1 VEAEVDGRAW
11 GVIGREASVEYFDEG
26 EDKDG
31 TRIEEGRL
39 EVCDTGSFRMGMA
52 FFRRFFDFAV
62 GRMEMG
68 ITGLENQRE
77 TDWREFSIRGLDV

>member
-1 VEAEVDGRAW
+1 
-11 GVIGREASVEYFDEG
+11 
-26 EDKDG
+26 
-31 TRIEEGRL
+31 
-39 EVCDTGSFRMGMA
+39 MGMA

-77 TDWREFSIRGLDV
+77 TD